1 MNKTKWLLAALV
13 VCSLLMSCGT
23 DADYDD
29 MDGETAEETESID
42 MANDGLGGDVPE
54 RGGSNTEEV
63 QKLDVSHLG
72 GMWLP
77 DTVGETDYLE
87 IRPDDSTFTLYGD
100 YGQIDGW
107 FGYDDADQTVYAYDT
122 DGTGCVFEELEDGRI
137 YFSMYGYFSPMYDGS
152 DEEINIADYLTPIPE
167 LAGEYY
173 LNGDLSA
180 SVFLVLDTEGNW
192 TYFERADG
200 DAEAYAVD
208 SGYLI
213 ASDTEITT
221 YYAYS
226 TEYDGTSYRVFE
238 FDKGILLWG
247 EEGITFERTEGVG

>member
-107 FGYDDADQTVYAYDT
+107 FGYDDTDQTVYAYDT
-122 DGTGCVFEELEDGRI
+122 DGTGCVFEELEDGDQHR
-137 YFSMYGYFSPMYDGS
+137 GLS
-152 DEEINIADYLTPIPE
+152 DA
-167 LAGEYY
+167 
-173 LNGDLSA
+173 
-180 SVFLVLDTEGNW
+180 
-192 TYFERADG
+192 
-200 DAEAYAVD
+200 D
-208 SGYLI
+208 SGACRRILPQRRPVRK
-213 ASDTEITT
+213 
-221 YYAYS
+221 
-226 TEYDGTSYRVFE
+226 RVPRSGHGGKL
-238 FDKGILLWG
+238 DLL
-247 EEGITFERTEGVG
+247 